1 MRFYPDEM
9 TPLAQRK
16 IVALRT
22 ESGELR
28 HRADHLPE
36 TVASTSLATAL
47 QRRASQLELAAYV
60 LEQQY
65 LVPID
70 ELAAA

>member
-1 MRFYPDEM
+1 MNFFPDEL

-28 HRADHLPE
+28 QRADHLPDNA
-36 TVASTSLATAL
+36 ASTSLATAL

-60 LEQQY
+60 FEQQY
-65 LVPID
+65 LVRID